1 MFLSNTFSW
10 HFPCEANVL
19 QMQIFS
25 FLPMEK
31 AQACRLQK
39 ESFEMEDG
47 WKEVMLFRKQVV
59 VPKTQNLLDCN
70 VVTSL
75 RLE

>member
-31 AQACRLQK
+31 PQACKLWK

-47 WKEVMLFRKQVV
+47 RKEVMLFRKQVV
-59 VPKTQNLLDCN
+59 VAKTQNLLDA
-70 VVTSL
+70 TLSL
-75 RLE
+75 LLG